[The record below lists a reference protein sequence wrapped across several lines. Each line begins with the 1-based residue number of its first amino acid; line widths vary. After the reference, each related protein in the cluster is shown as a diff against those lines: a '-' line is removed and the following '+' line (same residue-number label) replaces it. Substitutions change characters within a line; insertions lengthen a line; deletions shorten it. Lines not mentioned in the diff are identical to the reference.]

1 LDLVAT
7 LKKASNIALCIL
19 LIMLIWLCVSA
30 LARVTIGKRTV
41 TYTRLPLANFELV
54 SSIPQKGTY
63 VESYGVDVKF
73 AESAYWNVRS
83 FLGADSI
90 VTPVKIY
97 VAKPRIYTGIG
108 YLHGVLVN
116 GLYLNDTLVYNGD
129 LFILIHELAHHF
141 YAHMQPHLQK
151 ETYAKLVEMYFRLA
165 ETNKNLNKQIYE
177 LQELLK
183 DRVKQNAY
191 RS

>member
-1 LDLVAT
+1 
-7 LKKASNIALCIL
+7 
-19 LIMLIWLCVSA
+19 MH
-30 LARVTIGKRTV
+30 
-41 TYTRLPLANFELV
+41 
-54 SSIPQKGTY
+54 
-63 VESYGVDVKF
+63 VESYGVASGF

-97 VAKPRIYTGIG
+97 VAKPRVSTGIG
-108 YLHGVLVN
+108 YVQGILVN

-129 LFILIHELAHHF
+129 IFILIHELAHHF
-141 YAHMQPHLQK
+141 YTHMQPQLQK

-177 LQELLK
+177 LHELLK

-191 RS
+191 